1 MKNSDAVKHKDIW
14 NKLADTM
21 NKNQKFVT
29 RKKCS
34 KFNIY
39 HVEIFNHIKR
49 CYKVQNR

>member
-1 MKNSDAVKHKDIW
+1 MKNSDAKIYGT
-14 NKLADTM
+14 NLADTM

-39 HVEIFNHIKR
+39 HVEIFNHKKR
-49 CYKVQNR
+49 CYKVQNK

>member
-1 MKNSDAVKHKDIW
+1 MKNSDVVKHKDI
-14 NKLADTM
+14 

-39 HVEIFNHIKR
+39 HVEIFNHKKR
-49 CYKVQNR
+49 CYKVQNK